1 MDQQRPI
8 PTERLRTIRGQMV
21 ERFSLDELRDLTFE
35 LGADWDQLPGSN
47 KSAKTTEL
55 LDLLNRRTQLPLLL
69 ERLEALRSG
78 EPWAL
83 DDLDESA
90 ESPYKGLEYY
100 DEGDAELFFGR
111 ERLIATLLDA
121 LRGQSLLAVVGASGS
136 GKSSVVRAG
145 VVPVLRGTRPPPEG
159 TAPLK
164 GSAGWDYLVLT
175 PTDRPLEQLALTLT
189 RDLDTVGETRA
200 IIRDLAED
208 PAALHLYLRKYLE
221 RQKKPRAFLLVDQFE
236 ELFTLCKDEAAR
248 VAFIGGLLAAAE
260 GGSATVVLTLR
271 ADFYHHCLR
280 YPGLR
285 DALQQRQLIIGAMD
299 EAELRAAV
307 AEPAARTGYDLEP
320 GLADKIVR
328 DAGDEAGALPLLSHA
343 LLETWRRRE
352 GRRLTYAGYNDAGG
366 VGGAIARTAER
377 AYGDLDPAQ
386 QTVARRIFLQL
397 TELGEG
403 AEDTRRRVGLDDL
416 LPGDGAARREAEAVL
431 HALSRARLVSADDA
445 AAQVSHEAL
454 IREWPALQEWLR
466 DNREAL
472 RLERRLAAAAAEW
485 DEGRRDPSYL
495 YDGAQLAAAGQ
506 WASDNPDN
514 LAPIVRDFLESA
526 TAEEKREAAE
536 REAEQQAKLAQAQRL
551 AEEATA
557 REQAQARA
565 ARTFRRAAAI
575 VGVLGLAALGL
586 ALLAFVQRDNAT
598 ARLLLNQS
606 ERVFE
611 SDPILAN
618 RLLLEAIDVAGSE
631 AASREAAFALADNL
645 RTGRTT
651 IPITGTSVLDFHGV
665 HTNTLYVVDYQL
677 GKDSLI
683 SGATGAPIASLS
695 GSVSSVESVP
705 NSSYF
710 IIDYFNVSDELRQTD
725 NAKQV
730 IPLIGDVVSVDL
742 IPDSHFFIVTY
753 FDEPGELRQTDDAS
767 QVFPLKGVVDS
778 LITYTRIPYFV
789 VIYVDNSVELRG
801 ADAAEHAVPLNDE
814 ARVIEPRTPSPY
826 FIIDNSGAT
835 DELRRTDDVRQV
847 IPLTYDAT
855 GLESIPDSQFFVVR
869 YFNEAGELRRM
880 DDDNLVIRLTGRVES
895 IYSIPNS
902 PFFVIDYFNGSG
914 ELRQVDNAERIIT
927 LRGEVVDI
935 SVMPNSPFFVVR
947 YTDKPGELHRT
958 DDIEQVVLLSDEI
971 SFVRFISDNLILIIN
986 YLNEPDEL
994 RWGNDFDKIVTLSG
1008 EVSDSRFIP
1017 NTSFFIVGYS
1027 GNTLGELRR
1036 IDDPR
1041 RIIPLKGR
1049 VSIYENIV
1057 DSPLFF
1063 VDYFDRLGELRRVDD
1078 VEHVIPLNHMN
1089 SRIQSIPD
1097 SPFFVVRYSNLPAE
1111 LRRTDTG
1118 EVVTNDVSGWRL
1130 AASADVLNAER
1141 GYYRITFQ
1149 DGTGEIHSGDRA
1161 LVDLGTG
1168 AEQSLYFPETNRV
1181 AVRYG
1186 DGRVVYIDLN
1196 FIEALGGADAAT
1208 KLAEMPLEDLVA
1220 RTCDILFI
1228 GNPEWDEA
1236 KLDEY
1241 LAFLPGGRAR
1251 ACGE

>member
-35 LGADWDQLPGSN
+35 LGLDWDQLPGSN

-69 ERLEALRSG
+69 ERLEAMRSG

-90 ESPYKGLEYY
+90 ASPYKGLEYY
-100 DEGDAELFFGR
+100 DEDDAGLFFGR

-248 VAFIGGLLAAAE
+248 GAFIGGLLAVAG

-307 AEPAARTGYDLEP
+307 AEPAARTGYELEP

-352 GRRLTYAGYNDAGG
+352 GRRLTHAGYNDAGG

-431 HALSRARLVSADDA
+431 HTLARARLVSADDA

-485 DEGRRDPSYL
+485 DDGQRDPSYL
-495 YDGAQLAAAGQ
+495 YDGAQLAAACQ
-506 WASDNPDN
+506 WAEANPTSVSGT
-514 LAPIVRDFLESA
+514 VRAFLVAA
-526 TAEEKREAAE
+526 TEEEERETAE
-536 REAEQQAKLAQAQRL
+536 REAARRQRERLTRRAIVVVSTFAALAMLAAVFAFLQRNTAIASEERAVAAQLTTAYEATRAEVNLNEAIAAKATADFNEQQAEIERDRAV
-551 AEEATA
+551 TA
-557 REQAQARA
+557 LNDS
-565 ARTFRRAAAI
+565 T
-575 VGVLGLAALGL
+575 
-586 ALLAFVQRDNAT
+586 T
-598 ARLLLNQS
+598 RLLLNLS
-606 ERVFE
+606 ESVFDRE
-611 SDPILAN
+611 PLLAD
-618 RLLLEAIDVAGSE
+618 RLLLEAMAVVGSE
-631 AASREAAFALADNL
+631 AAVYEAAAALADNL
-645 RTGRTT
+645 LTSRT
-651 IPITGTSVLDFHGV
+651 IMPITATVNSFTGV
-665 HTNTLYVVDYQL
+665 HTGTLYL
-677 GKDSLI
+677 
-683 SGATGAPIASLS
+683 
-695 GSVSSVESVP
+695 
-705 NSSYF
+705 
-710 IIDYFNVSDELRQTD
+710 
-725 NAKQV
+725 
-730 IPLIGDVVSVDL
+730 
-742 IPDSHFFIVTY
+742 
-753 FDEPGELRQTDDAS
+753 
-767 QVFPLKGVVDS
+767 
-778 LITYTRIPYFV
+778 
-789 VIYVDNSVELRG
+789 
-801 ADAAEHAVPLNDE
+801 AD
-814 ARVIEPRTPSPY
+814 
-826 FIIDNSGAT
+826 
-835 DELRRTDDVRQV
+835 
-847 IPLTYDAT
+847 
-855 GLESIPDSQFFVVR
+855 
-869 YFNEAGELRRM
+869 
-880 DDDNLVIRLTGRVES
+880 
-895 IYSIPNS
+895 
-902 PFFVIDYFNGSG
+902 
-914 ELRQVDNAERIIT
+914 
-927 LRGEVVDI
+927 
-935 SVMPNSPFFVVR
+935 
-947 YTDKPGELHRT
+947 
-958 DDIEQVVLLSDEI
+958 
-971 SFVRFISDNLILIIN
+971 
-986 YLNEPDEL
+986 
-994 RWGNDFDKIVTLSG
+994 
-1008 EVSDSRFIP
+1008 
-1017 NTSFFIVGYS
+1017 
-1027 GNTLGELRR
+1027 
-1036 IDDPR
+1036 
-1041 RIIPLKGR
+1041 
-1049 VSIYENIV
+1049 
-1057 DSPLFF
+1057 
-1063 VDYFDRLGELRRVDD
+1063 
-1078 VEHVIPLNHMN
+1078 
-1089 SRIQSIPD
+1089 
-1097 SPFFVVRYSNLPAE
+1097 
-1111 LRRTDTG
+1111 
-1118 EVVTNDVSGWRL
+1118 
-1130 AASADVLNAER
+1130 
-1141 GYYRITFQ
+1141 
-1149 DGTGEIHSGDRA
+1149 
-1161 LVDLGTG
+1161 
-1168 AEQSLYFPETNRV
+1168 
-1181 AVRYG
+1181 
-1186 DGRVVYIDLN
+1186 
-1196 FIEALGGADAAT
+1196 
-1208 KLAEMPLEDLVA
+1208 
-1220 RTCDILFI
+1220 
-1228 GNPEWDEA
+1228 
-1236 KLDEY
+1236 
-1241 LAFLPGGRAR
+1241 
-1251 ACGE
+1251 

>member
-21 ERFSLDELRDLTFE
+21 ERFSLEELRDLTFE

-307 AEPAARTGYDLEP
+307 AEPAARTGYELEP

-352 GRRLTYAGYNDAGG
+352 GRRLTHAGYNDAGG

-495 YDGAQLAAAGQ
+495 YDGAQLAAACQ
-506 WASDNPDN
+506 WAETNPTSVS
-514 LAPIVRDFLESA
+514 ATVRAFLDAA
-526 TAEEKREAAE
+526 TAEEEREAAE
-536 REAEQQAKLAQAQRL
+536 REQAQQEKLEQAQRL

-557 REQAQARA
+557 REQAQTRA
-565 ARTFRRAAAI
+565 ARTFKRAVVVAGILAGIAGLVAVFAFLQRNAA
-575 VGVLGLAALGL
+575 VVALN
-586 ALLAFVQRDNAT
+586 DSN

-606 ERVFE
+606 ASLFER
-611 SDPILAN
+611 DPLLAN
-618 RLLLEAIDVAGSE
+618 RLLLEAAAVAGSE
-631 AASREAAFALADNL
+631 DGAAETTAALVDKL
-645 RTGRTT
+645 LTGRATQ
-651 IPITGTSVLDFHGV
+651 PITASVTAFTSYLTGTV
-665 HTNTLYVVDYQL
+665 HVVDYQL
-677 GKDSLI
+677 GNDGLMV
-683 SGATGAPIASLS
+683 GRTGAAVEPLSGDVTNIVPIA
-695 GSVSSVESVP
+695 GSPFFVV
-705 NSSYF
+705 
-710 IIDYFNVSDELRQTD
+710 DYF
-725 NAKQV
+725 AA
-730 IPLIGDVVSVDL
+730 DV
-742 IPDSHFFIVTY
+742 
-753 FDEPGELRQTDDAS
+753 PGELRQTDDPTWFEPLSGAVEYIVPLADS
-767 QVFPLKGVVDS
+767 PFFVVAYYDSKVTGELRQTDDPTWVEPLSGPVAFIFPLAGS
-778 LITYTRIPYFV
+778 PFFV
-789 VIYVDNSVELRG
+789 VAYVGSDVPVELRQTDDPDWVEPLSG
-801 ADAAEHAVPLNDE
+801 EVANIFPLDGSPFFGVNYLDSDVP
-814 ARVIEPRTPSPY
+814 
-826 FIIDNSGAT
+826 
-835 DELRRTDDVRQV
+835 DELRQTDDPDWVE
-847 IPLTYDAT
+847 PLSGEVYQIFPLA
-855 GLESIPDSQFFVVR
+855 GSPFFVVA
-869 YFNEAGELRRM
+869 YYDSKVTGELRRM
-880 DDDNLVIRLTGRVES
+880 DSGGVVMDETGRLT
-895 IYSIPNS
+895 
-902 PFFVIDYFNGSG
+902 
-914 ELRQVDNAERIIT
+914 A
-927 LRGEVVDI
+927 
-935 SVMPNSPFFVVR
+935 
-947 YTDKPGELHRT
+947 
-958 DDIEQVVLLSDEI
+958 
-971 SFVRFISDNLILIIN
+971 
-986 YLNEPDEL
+986 
-994 RWGNDFDKIVTLSG
+994 
-1008 EVSDSRFIP
+1008 SRADL
-1017 NTSFFIVGYS
+1017 
-1027 GNTLGELRR
+1027 LGEPGLGLTLFYYQDNTAA
-1036 IDDPR
+1036 IVQD
-1041 RIIPLKGR
+1041 GR
-1049 VSIYENIV
+1049 TLVN
-1057 DSPLFF
+1057 
-1063 VDYFDRLGELRRVDD
+1063 LGRDAQ
-1078 VEHVIPLNHMN
+1078 
-1089 SRIQSIPD
+1089 QSI
-1097 SPFFVVRYSNLPAE
+1097 
-1111 LRRTDTG
+1111 
-1118 EVVTNDVSGWRL
+1118 
-1130 AASADVLNAER
+1130 
-1141 GYYRITFQ
+1141 
-1149 DGTGEIHSGDRA
+1149 
-1161 LVDLGTG
+1161 
-1168 AEQSLYFPETNRV
+1168 YFPETNRV

-1196 FIEALGGADAAT
+1196 LIEALGGADAEKT
-1208 KLAEMPLEDLVA
+1208 LADMSPEDLVA
-1220 RTCDILFI
+1220 RTCALLFNN
-1228 GNPEWDEA
+1228 NPEWDEA
-1236 KLDEY
+1236 KLEAY
-1241 LAFLPGGRAR
+1241 LADVLPEWEAK